1 MLFSTE
7 NTRKGIKY
15 RISFELKQIKIR
27 DSKYG
32 HALVIQ
38 TLDTAGG
45 YTLGFRVD
53 PAARLVDVYKEL
65 DSLFSVYAATPIFGV
80 TYERREVDKTICSMS
95 NAHSDLIHGSNVFD
109 AIFCSYLESRDSLNI
124 IISMKFLKNRKHP
137 SVMMTLFQL
146 TKSLKS
152 TNPKPMKSTRNSLHI

>member
-1 MLFSTE
+1 MFCIIFY
-7 NTRKGIKY
+7 N
-15 RISFELKQIKIR
+15 QIKIR

-38 TLDTAGG
+38 SLESGGG

-80 TYERREVDKTICSMS
+80 VFVRKEV
-95 NAHSDLIHGSNVFD
+95 
-109 AIFCSYLESRDSLNI
+109 
-124 IISMKFLKNRKHP
+124 NR
-137 SVMMTLFQL
+137 LFQ
-146 TKSLKS
+146 
-152 TNPKPMKSTRNSLHI
+152 ND